1 MSQPQPEKSE
11 QPEAPVIPEANSK
24 KNKEKLNISFDS
36 KLTLE
41 HIYQAHLR
49 ARKGKTKKRDVIDV
63 DLHPTEYL
71 THILEVLQA
80 GNYKPSEFHQFT
92 VTDPKKRLVLAL
104 PYVDRIVHQWL
115 IEEFIKPY
123 YLPRFIK
130 DSYACIPGRG
140 SHAAVKCIQ
149 VYMRDMRQRQGKYYI
164 VKMDISKYF
173 YNIDRDVLFKIL
185 KRAIASPRLLDL
197 LHTIIFSDE
206 ARVGIPI
213 GNYTSQ
219 YFANI
224 YLNELDQYCKHNLG
238 VKYCVRYMDDF
249 IILAPNKRQA
259 KQWYEAIQRYVESYL
274 HLKLNPKSCFYF
286 SSHGLDFVGYKM
298 THSCLRL
305 RQRSKRKLNNI
316 IWDYQHDYTTETDFV
331 TSIAAW
337 LGHAG
342 HANAKTYIRKRL
354 WSYRD
359 MLLKHWK
366 SAGPR
371 AFFTKKAKSD
381 GKVKT
386 VGGPTARPS
395 AAV

>member
-1 MSQPQPEKSE
+1 MVDARKQAEETRRRLARQLNQPKQR
-11 QPEAPVIPEANSK
+11 A
-24 KNKEKLNISFDS
+24 KLDAKLED
-36 KLTLE
+36 KLTIE
-41 HIYQAHLR
+41 AIYRAHCR
-49 ARKGKTKKRDVIDV
+49 ARKGKTTRSSVVDV
-63 DLHPTEYL
+63 DLRPMVYV
-71 THILEVLQA
+71 THILNVLRD
-80 GNYKPSEFHQFT
+80 GIYVPSRFREFT

-149 VYMRDMRQRQGKYYI
+149 GYMRDMCQRQGKYYI

-185 KRAIASPRLLDL
+185 KRVITNQQLLDL

-238 VKYCVRYMDDF
+238 VKYYVRYMDDF
-249 IILAPNKRQA
+249 ILLAPNKRKA
-259 KQWYEAIQRYVESYL
+259 RRWYRAIQRYAEGYL
-274 HLKLNPKSCFYF
+274 HLKLNPKSCFYP
-286 SSHGLDFVGYKM
+286 SSHGLDFVGYKIM
-298 THSCLRL
+298 NNCLRL

-316 IWDYQHDYTTETDFV
+316 IWNYQHDYTTEADFV

-354 WSYRD
+354 WSYRN

-381 GKVKT
+381 EKVKT
-386 VGGPTARPS
+386 VGEPTTRPS

>member
-1 MSQPQPEKSE
+1 MVDARKQAEETRRRLARQLNQPKQ
-11 QPEAPVIPEANSK
+11 QA
-24 KNKEKLNISFDS
+24 KLDAKLED
-36 KLTLE
+36 KLTIE
-41 HIYQAHLR
+41 AIYRAHCR
-49 ARKGKTKKRDVIDV
+49 ARKGKTTRSSVVDV
-63 DLHPTEYL
+63 DLRPMVYV
-71 THILEVLQA
+71 THILNVLRD
-80 GNYKPSEFHQFT
+80 GIYVPSRFREFT

-149 VYMRDMRQRQGKYYI
+149 GYMRDMHKVQGKYYI

-185 KRAIASPRLLDL
+185 KRAIASPRLLAL

-224 YLNELDQYCKHNLG
+224 YLNKLDQYCKHNLG
-238 VKYCVRYMDDF
+238 VKYYVRYMDDF
-249 IILAPNKRQA
+249 IILAPNKQKA
-259 KQWYEAIQRYVESYL
+259 KQWYRAIQRYAESYL
-274 HLKLNPKSCFYF
+274 HLKLNPKSCFYP

-305 RQRSKRKLNNI
+305 RPRSKRKLNNI
-316 IWDYQHDYTTETDFV
+316 IWDYQHDYTTEADFV

-371 AFFTKKAKSD
+371 SFFTKKAKSD

-386 VGGPTARPS
+386 VGEPTARPS

>member
-1 MSQPQPEKSE
+1 MVDVRKQAEETRRRLARQLNQPKRR
-11 QPEAPVIPEANSK
+11 A
-24 KNKEKLNISFDS
+24 KLDAKLED
-36 KLTLE
+36 KLTIE
-41 HIYQAHLR
+41 AIYRAHCR
-49 ARKGKTKKRDVIDV
+49 ARKGKTTRSSVVDV
-63 DLHPTEYL
+63 DLRPMIYV
-71 THILEVLQA
+71 THILNVLRD
-80 GNYKPSEFHQFT
+80 GIYIPSRFREFT

-149 VYMRDMRQRQGKYYI
+149 GYMRDMRQRQGKYYI

-185 KRAIASPRLLDL
+185 KRVITNQQLLDL

-238 VKYCVRYMDDF
+238 VKYYVRYMDDF
-249 IILAPNKRQA
+249 ILLAPNKRKA
-259 KQWYEAIQRYVESYL
+259 RRWYRAIQRYAEGYL
-274 HLKLNPKSCFYF
+274 HLKLNPKSCFYP
-286 SSHGLDFVGYKM
+286 SSHGLDFVGYKIM
-298 THSCLRL
+298 NNCLRL

-316 IWDYQHDYTTETDFV
+316 IWNYQHDYTTEADFV

-354 WSYRD
+354 WSYRN

-381 GKVKT
+381 EKVKT
-386 VGGPTARPS
+386 VGEPTARPS

>member
-1 MSQPQPEKSE
+1 MVDARKQAEETRRRLARQLNQPKQR
-11 QPEAPVIPEANSK
+11 A
-24 KNKEKLNISFDS
+24 KLDAKLED
-36 KLTLE
+36 KLTIE
-41 HIYQAHLR
+41 AIYRAHCR
-49 ARKGKTKKRDVIDV
+49 ARKGKTTRSSVVDV
-63 DLHPTEYL
+63 DLRPMVYV
-71 THILEVLQA
+71 THILNVLRD
-80 GNYKPSEFHQFT
+80 GIYVPSRFREFT

-149 VYMRDMRQRQGKYYI
+149 GYMRDMCQRQGKYYI

-185 KRAIASPRLLDL
+185 KRVITNPQLLDL

-206 ARVGIPI
+206 AHVGIPI

-238 VKYCVRYMDDF
+238 VKYYVRYMDDF
-249 IILAPNKRQA
+249 ILLAPNKRKA
-259 KQWYEAIQRYVESYL
+259 RRWYRAIQRYAEGYL
-274 HLKLNPKSCFYF
+274 HLKLNPKSCFYP
-286 SSHGLDFVGYKM
+286 SSHGLDFVGYKIM
-298 THSCLRL
+298 NNCLRL

-316 IWDYQHDYTTETDFV
+316 IWNYQHDYTTEADFV

-337 LGHAG
+337 LGHAK

-354 WSYRD
+354 WPYRD
-359 MLLKHWK
+359 ILLKHWK

-371 AFFTKKAKSD
+371 SFFTK
-381 GKVKT
+381 
-386 VGGPTARPS
+386 RPS
-395 AAV
+395 LTGR

>member
-1 MSQPQPEKSE
+1 MDARKQAEETRRRLARQLNQPKQR
-11 QPEAPVIPEANSK
+11 A
-24 KNKEKLNISFDS
+24 KLDAKLED
-36 KLTLE
+36 KLTIE
-41 HIYQAHLR
+41 AIYRAHCR
-49 ARKGKTKKRDVIDV
+49 ARKGKTTRSSVVDV
-63 DLHPTEYL
+63 DLRPMVYV
-71 THILEVLQA
+71 THILNVLRD
-80 GNYKPSEFHQFT
+80 GIYVPSRFREFT

-130 DSYACIPGRG
+130 DSYACIPGCG

-149 VYMRDMRQRQGKYYI
+149 GYMRDMRQRQGKYYI

-185 KRAIASPRLLDL
+185 KRVITNPQLLDL

-238 VKYCVRYMDDF
+238 VKYYVRYMDDF
-249 IILAPNKRQA
+249 IILAPNKRKA
-259 KQWYEAIQRYVESYL
+259 KQWYRAIQRYAESYL
-274 HLKLNPKSCFYF
+274 HLKLNPKSCFYP

-316 IWDYQHDYTTETDFV
+316 IWDYQHDYTTEADFV

-342 HANAKTYIRKRL
+342 HANAKTYIRKQL

-371 AFFTKKAKSD
+371 SFFTKKAKSD

-386 VGGPTARPS
+386 VGEPTTRPS

>member
-1 MSQPQPEKSE
+1 MVDARKQAEETRRRLARQLNWPKRR
-11 QPEAPVIPEANSK
+11 A
-24 KNKEKLNISFDS
+24 KLDAKLED
-36 KLTLE
+36 KLTIE
-41 HIYQAHLR
+41 AIYRAHCR
-49 ARKGKTKKRDVIDV
+49 ARKGKTTRSSVVDV
-63 DLHPTEYL
+63 DLRPMIYV
-71 THILEVLQA
+71 THILNVLRD
-80 GNYKPSEFHQFT
+80 GIYIPSRFREFT

-149 VYMRDMRQRQGKYYI
+149 GYMRDMRQRQGKYYI

-185 KRAIASPRLLDL
+185 KRVITNQQLLDL

-238 VKYCVRYMDDF
+238 VKYYVRYMDDF
-249 IILAPNKRQA
+249 ILLAPNKRKA
-259 KQWYEAIQRYVESYL
+259 RRWYRAIQRYAEGYL
-274 HLKLNPKSCFYF
+274 HLKLNPKSCFYP
-286 SSHGLDFVGYKM
+286 SSHGLDFVGYKIM
-298 THSCLRL
+298 NNCLHL

-316 IWDYQHDYTTETDFV
+316 IWNYQHDYTTEADFV

-354 WSYRD
+354 WSYRN

-381 GKVKT
+381 EKVKT
-386 VGGPTARPS
+386 VGEPTTRPS

>member
-1 MSQPQPEKSE
+1 MVDARKQAEETRRRLVRQLNQPKQR
-11 QPEAPVIPEANSK
+11 A
-24 KNKEKLNISFDS
+24 KLDAKLED
-36 KLTLE
+36 KLTIE
-41 HIYQAHLR
+41 AIYRAHCR
-49 ARKGKTKKRDVIDV
+49 ARKGKTTRSSVVDV
-63 DLHPTEYL
+63 DLRPMIYV
-71 THILEVLQA
+71 THILNVLRD
-80 GNYKPSEFHQFT
+80 GIYVPSRFREFT

-149 VYMRDMRQRQGKYYI
+149 GYMRDMHQRQGKYYI

-185 KRAIASPRLLDL
+185 KRVITSPQLLDL
-197 LHTIIFSDE
+197 LHMIIFSD
-206 ARVGIPI
+206 AAQVGIPI

-238 VKYCVRYMDDF
+238 VKYYVRYMDDF
-249 IILAPNKRQA
+249 ILLAPNKRKA
-259 KQWYEAIQRYVESYL
+259 RRWYRAIQRYAEGYL
-274 HLKLNPKSCFYF
+274 HLKLNPKSCFYP
-286 SSHGLDFVGYKM
+286 SSHGLDFVGYKIM
-298 THSCLRL
+298 NNCLRL

-316 IWDYQHDYTTETDFV
+316 IWNYQHDYTTEADFV

-354 WSYRD
+354 WSYRNI
-359 MLLKHWK
+359 LLKHWK

-381 GKVKT
+381 EKVKT
-386 VGGPTARPS
+386 VGEPTTRPS

>member
-1 MSQPQPEKSE
+1 MDARKQAEETRRRLARQLNQP
-11 QPEAPVIPEANSK
+11 
-24 KNKEKLNISFDS
+24 KLRAKLDVKLED
-36 KLTLE
+36 KLTIE
-41 HIYQAHLR
+41 AIYRAHCR
-49 ARKGKTKKRDVIDV
+49 ARKGKTTRSSVVDV
-63 DLHPTEYL
+63 DLRPMIYV
-71 THILEVLQA
+71 THILNVLR
-80 GNYKPSEFHQFT
+80 GGIYVPSRFREFT

-149 VYMRDMRQRQGKYYI
+149 GYMRDMHMLQGKYYI

-185 KRAIASPRLLDL
+185 KRVITNPQLLDL

-238 VKYCVRYMDDF
+238 VKYYVRYMDDF
-249 IILAPNKRQA
+249 ILLAPNKCKARR
-259 KQWYEAIQRYVESYL
+259 WYRAIQRYAESYL
-274 HLKLNPKSCFYF
+274 HLKLNPKSCFYP
-286 SSHGLDFVGYKM
+286 SSHGLDFVGYKIM
-298 THSCLRL
+298 NNCLRL

-316 IWDYQHDYTTETDFV
+316 IWDYQHDYTTEADFV
-331 TSIAAW
+331 TSVAAW

-354 WSYRD
+354 WSYRN

-381 GKVKT
+381 EKVKM
-386 VGGPTARPS
+386 VGEPTTRPS
-395 AAV
+395 AAA

>member
-1 MSQPQPEKSE
+1 MVDVRKQAEETRRRLARQLNQPKRR
-11 QPEAPVIPEANSK
+11 A
-24 KNKEKLNISFDS
+24 KLDAKLED
-36 KLTLE
+36 KLTIE
-41 HIYQAHLR
+41 AIYRAHCR
-49 ARKGKTKKRDVIDV
+49 ARKGKTTRSSVVDV
-63 DLHPTEYL
+63 DLRPMIYV
-71 THILEVLQA
+71 THILNVLRD
-80 GNYKPSEFHQFT
+80 GIYVPSRFREFT

-140 SHAAVKCIQ
+140 SHAAVKRIQ
-149 VYMRDMRQRQGKYYI
+149 GYMRDMRQRQGKYYI

-185 KRAIASPRLLDL
+185 KRVITNSQLLDL

-206 ARVGIPI
+206 ERVGIPI

-238 VKYCVRYMDDF
+238 VKYYVRYMDDF
-249 IILAPNKRQA
+249 ILLAPNKRKA
-259 KQWYEAIQRYVESYL
+259 KRWYRAIQRYAEGYL
-274 HLKLNPKSCFYF
+274 HLKLNPKSCFYP
-286 SSHGLDFVGYKM
+286 SSHGLDFVGYKIM
-298 THSCLRL
+298 NNCLRL

-316 IWDYQHDYTTETDFV
+316 IWNYQHDYTTEADFV
-331 TSIAAW
+331 TSVAAW

-354 WSYRD
+354 WSYRN

-371 AFFTKKAKSD
+371 SFFTKKAKSD

-386 VGGPTARPS
+386 VGEPTARPS

>member
-1 MSQPQPEKSE
+1 MVDVRKQAEETRRRLARQLNQPKRR
-11 QPEAPVIPEANSK
+11 A
-24 KNKEKLNISFDS
+24 KLDAKLED
-36 KLTLE
+36 KLTIE
-41 HIYQAHLR
+41 AIYRAHCR
-49 ARKGKTKKRDVIDV
+49 ARKGKTTRSSVVDV
-63 DLHPTEYL
+63 DLRPMIYV
-71 THILEVLQA
+71 THILNVLRD
-80 GNYKPSEFHQFT
+80 GIYVPSRFREFT

-104 PYVDRIVHQWL
+104 PCVDRIVHQWL

-140 SHAAVKCIQ
+140 SHAAVKRIQ
-149 VYMRDMRQRQGKYYI
+149 GYMRDMRQRQGKYYI

-185 KRAIASPRLLDL
+185 KRVITNSQLLDL

-206 ARVGIPI
+206 ERVGIPI

-238 VKYCVRYMDDF
+238 VKYYVRYMDDF
-249 IILAPNKRQA
+249 ILLAPNKRKA
-259 KQWYEAIQRYVESYL
+259 KRWYRAIQRYAEGYL
-274 HLKLNPKSCFYF
+274 HLKLNPKSCFYP
-286 SSHGLDFVGYKM
+286 SSHGLDFVGYKIM
-298 THSCLRL
+298 NNCLRL

-316 IWDYQHDYTTETDFV
+316 IWNYQHDYTTEADFV

-371 AFFTKKAKSD
+371 SFFTKKAKSD

-386 VGGPTARPS
+386 VGEPTARPS

>member
-1 MSQPQPEKSE
+1 MVDARKQAEETRRRLARQLNQPKQRAKLDAKLEDRLTI
-11 QPEAPVIPEANSK
+11 EA
-24 KNKEKLNISFDS
+24 
-36 KLTLE
+36 
-41 HIYQAHLR
+41 IYRAHCR
-49 ARKGKTKKRDVIDV
+49 ARKGKTTRSSVVDV
-63 DLHPTEYL
+63 DLRPMVYV
-71 THILEVLQA
+71 THILNVLRD
-80 GNYKPSEFHQFT
+80 GIYVPSRFREFT

-149 VYMRDMRQRQGKYYI
+149 GYMRDMRQRQGKYYI

-185 KRAIASPRLLDL
+185 KRVITNQQLLDL

-238 VKYCVRYMDDF
+238 VKYYVRYMDDF
-249 IILAPNKRQA
+249 ILLAPNKRKA
-259 KQWYEAIQRYVESYL
+259 RRWYRAIQRYAEGYL
-274 HLKLNPKSCFYF
+274 HLKLNPKSCFYP
-286 SSHGLDFVGYKM
+286 SSHGLDFVGYKIM
-298 THSCLRL
+298 NNCLRL

-316 IWDYQHDYTTETDFV
+316 IWNYQHDYTTEADFV

-354 WSYRD
+354 WSYRN

-371 AFFTKKAKSD
+371 SFFTQKAKSD

-386 VGGPTARPS
+386 VGEPTARPS

>member
-1 MSQPQPEKSE
+1 MVDARKQAEETRRRLARQLNWPKRR
-11 QPEAPVIPEANSK
+11 A
-24 KNKEKLNISFDS
+24 KLDAKLED
-36 KLTLE
+36 KLTIE
-41 HIYQAHLR
+41 AIYRAHCR
-49 ARKGKTKKRDVIDV
+49 ARKGKTTRSSVVDV
-63 DLHPTEYL
+63 DLRPMIYV
-71 THILEVLQA
+71 THILNVLRD
-80 GNYKPSEFHQFT
+80 GIYIPSRFREFT

-149 VYMRDMRQRQGKYYI
+149 GYMRDMRQRQGKYYI

-185 KRAIASPRLLDL
+185 KRVITNQQLLDL

-238 VKYCVRYMDDF
+238 VKYYVRYMDDF
-249 IILAPNKRQA
+249 ILLAPNKRKA
-259 KQWYEAIQRYVESYL
+259 RRWYRAIQRYAEGYL
-274 HLKLNPKSCFYF
+274 HLKLNPKSCFYP
-286 SSHGLDFVGYKM
+286 SSHGLDFVGYKIM
-298 THSCLRL
+298 NNCLRL

-316 IWDYQHDYTTETDFV
+316 IWNYQHDYTAEADFV

-354 WSYRD
+354 WSYRN

-371 AFFTKKAKSD
+371 SFFTKKAKSD

-386 VGGPTARPS
+386 VGEPATRPS

>member
-1 MSQPQPEKSE
+1 MDARKQAEE
-11 QPEAPVIPEANSK
+11 TRRA
-24 KNKEKLNISFDS
+24 KLDAKLED
-36 KLTLE
+36 KLTIE
-41 HIYQAHLR
+41 AIYRAHCR
-49 ARKGKTKKRDVIDV
+49 ARKGKTMRSSVVDV
-63 DLHPTEYL
+63 DLRPMIYV
-71 THILEVLQA
+71 THILNVLRD
-80 GNYKPSEFHQFT
+80 GIYIPSRFREFT

-149 VYMRDMRQRQGKYYI
+149 GYMRDMRQRQGKYYI

-185 KRAIASPRLLDL
+185 KRVITSPQLLDL

-238 VKYCVRYMDDF
+238 VKYYVRYMDDF
-249 IILAPNKRQA
+249 ILLAPNKRKA
-259 KQWYEAIQRYVESYL
+259 RRWYLAIQRYAEGYL
-274 HLKLNPKSCFYF
+274 HLKLNPKSCFYP
-286 SSHGLDFVGYKM
+286 SSHGLDFVGYKIM
-298 THSCLRL
+298 NNCLRL

-316 IWDYQHDYTTETDFV
+316 IWNYQHDYTTEADFV
-331 TSIAAW
+331 TSVAAW

-371 AFFTKKAKSD
+371 SFFTKKAKSD

-386 VGGPTARPS
+386 VGEPTTRPS

>member
-1 MSQPQPEKSE
+1 MVDARKRAEETRRRLVRQLNQPKQR
-11 QPEAPVIPEANSK
+11 A
-24 KNKEKLNISFDS
+24 KLDAKLED
-36 KLTLE
+36 KLTIE
-41 HIYQAHLR
+41 AIYRAHCR
-49 ARKGKTKKRDVIDV
+49 ARKGKTKRSSVVDV
-63 DLHPTEYL
+63 DLRPMIYM
-71 THILEVLQA
+71 THILNVLRD
-80 GNYKPSEFHQFT
+80 GIYVPSRFREFT

-149 VYMRDMRQRQGKYYI
+149 GYMRDMHQVQGKYYI

-173 YNIDRDVLFKIL
+173 YNIDRYVLFKIL
-185 KRAIASPRLLDL
+185 KRVITSPQLLDL
-197 LHTIIFSDE
+197 LHTIIFSDA

-238 VKYCVRYMDDF
+238 VKYYVRYMDDF
-249 IILAPNKRQA
+249 ILLAPNKRKA
-259 KQWYEAIQRYVESYL
+259 RRWYRAIQRYAESYL
-274 HLKLNPKSCFYF
+274 HLKLNPKSCFYP
-286 SSHGLDFVGYKM
+286 SSHGLDFVGYKIM
-298 THSCLRL
+298 NNCLHL

-316 IWDYQHDYTTETDFV
+316 IWNYQHDYTTEADFV
-331 TSIAAW
+331 TSVAAW

-354 WSYRD
+354 WLYRD

-381 GKVKT
+381 DKVKT
-386 VGGPTARPS
+386 VGEPTARPS

>member
-1 MSQPQPEKSE
+1 MDARKQAEETRRRLARQLNQP
-11 QPEAPVIPEANSK
+11 
-24 KNKEKLNISFDS
+24 KLRAKLDVKLED
-36 KLTLE
+36 KLTIE
-41 HIYQAHLR
+41 AIYRAHCR
-49 ARKGKTKKRDVIDV
+49 ARKGKTTRSSVVDV
-63 DLHPTEYL
+63 DLRPMIYV
-71 THILEVLQA
+71 THILNVLR
-80 GNYKPSEFHQFT
+80 GGIYVPSRFREFT

-140 SHAAVKCIQ
+140 SHAAVKRIQ
-149 VYMRDMRQRQGKYYI
+149 GYMRDMRQRQGKYYI

-185 KRAIASPRLLDL
+185 KRVITNPQLLDL

-238 VKYCVRYMDDF
+238 VKYYVRYMDDF
-249 IILAPNKRQA
+249 ILLAPNKRKA
-259 KQWYEAIQRYVESYL
+259 RRWYREIQRYAESYL
-274 HLKLNPKSCFYF
+274 HLKLNPKSCFYP
-286 SSHGLDFVGYKM
+286 SSHGLDFVGYKIM
-298 THSCLRL
+298 NNCLRL

-316 IWDYQHDYTTETDFV
+316 IWNYQHDYTTEADFV
-331 TSIAAW
+331 TSVAAW

-354 WSYRD
+354 WSYRN

-381 GKVKT
+381 EKVKT
-386 VGGPTARPS
+386 VGEPTTRPS

>member
-1 MSQPQPEKSE
+1 MDARKQAEETRRRLARQLNWPKRR
-11 QPEAPVIPEANSK
+11 A
-24 KNKEKLNISFDS
+24 KLDAKLED
-36 KLTLE
+36 KLTIE
-41 HIYQAHLR
+41 AIYRAHCR
-49 ARKGKTKKRDVIDV
+49 ARKGKTTRSSVVDV
-63 DLHPTEYL
+63 DLRPMIYV
-71 THILEVLQA
+71 THILNVLRD
-80 GNYKPSEFHQFT
+80 GIYVPSRFREFT

-149 VYMRDMRQRQGKYYI
+149 GYMRDMRQRQGKYYI

-185 KRAIASPRLLDL
+185 KRNITNQQLLDL

-238 VKYCVRYMDDF
+238 VKYYVRYMDDF
-249 IILAPNKRQA
+249 ILLAPNKRKA
-259 KQWYEAIQRYVESYL
+259 RRWYRAIQRYAEGYL
-274 HLKLNPKSCFYF
+274 HLKLNPKSCFYP
-286 SSHGLDFVGYKM
+286 SSHGLDFVGYKIM
-298 THSCLRL
+298 NNCLRL

-354 WSYRD
+354 WSYRN

-381 GKVKT
+381 EKVKT
-386 VGGPTARPS
+386 VGEPTTRPS

>member
-1 MSQPQPEKSE
+1 MVDARKRAEETRRRLVRQLNQPKQR
-11 QPEAPVIPEANSK
+11 A
-24 KNKEKLNISFDS
+24 KLDAKLED
-36 KLTLE
+36 KLTIE
-41 HIYQAHLR
+41 AIYRAHRR
-49 ARKGKTKKRDVIDV
+49 ARKGKTTRSSVVDV
-63 DLHPTEYL
+63 DLRPMVYV
-71 THILEVLQA
+71 THILNVLRD
-80 GNYKPSEFHQFT
+80 GIYVPSRFREFT

-149 VYMRDMRQRQGKYYI
+149 GYMRDMHQVQGKYYI

-185 KRAIASPRLLDL
+185 KRVITSPQLLDL
-197 LHTIIFSDE
+197 LHTIIFSDA

-238 VKYCVRYMDDF
+238 VKYYVRYMDDF
-249 IILAPNKRQA
+249 ILLAPNKRKA
-259 KQWYEAIQRYVESYL
+259 KRWYRAIQRYAEGYL
-274 HLKLNPKSCFYF
+274 HLKLNPKSCFYP
-286 SSHGLDFVGYKM
+286 SSHGLDFVGYKIM
-298 THSCLRL
+298 NNCLRL

-316 IWDYQHDYTTETDFV
+316 IWNYQHDYTTEADFV
-331 TSIAAW
+331 TSVAAW

-354 WSYRD
+354 WSYRN

-371 AFFTKKAKSD
+371 SFFTKKAKSD

-386 VGGPTARPS
+386 VGEPTARPS

>member
-1 MSQPQPEKSE
+1 MVDARKQAEETRRRLARQLNWPKRR
-11 QPEAPVIPEANSK
+11 A
-24 KNKEKLNISFDS
+24 KLDAKLED
-36 KLTLE
+36 KLTIE
-41 HIYQAHLR
+41 AIYRAHCR
-49 ARKGKTKKRDVIDV
+49 ARKGKTTRSSVVDV
-63 DLHPTEYL
+63 DLRPMIYV
-71 THILEVLQA
+71 THILNVLRD
-80 GNYKPSEFHQFT
+80 GIYIPSRFREFT

-149 VYMRDMRQRQGKYYI
+149 DYMRDMRQRQGKYYI

-185 KRAIASPRLLDL
+185 KRVITNQQLLDL

-238 VKYCVRYMDDF
+238 VKYYVRYMDDF
-249 IILAPNKRQA
+249 ILLAPNKRKA
-259 KQWYEAIQRYVESYL
+259 RRWYRAIQRYAEGYL
-274 HLKLNPKSCFYF
+274 HLKLNPKSCFYP
-286 SSHGLDFVGYKM
+286 SSHGLDFVGYKIM
-298 THSCLRL
+298 NNCLRL

-316 IWDYQHDYTTETDFV
+316 IWNYQHDYTTEADFV

-354 WSYRD
+354 WSYRN

-381 GKVKT
+381 EKVKT
-386 VGGPTARPS
+386 VGEPTTRPS

>member
-1 MSQPQPEKSE
+1 MDARKQAEETRRRLARQLNWPKRR
-11 QPEAPVIPEANSK
+11 A
-24 KNKEKLNISFDS
+24 KLDAKLED
-36 KLTLE
+36 KLTIE
-41 HIYQAHLR
+41 AIYRAHCR
-49 ARKGKTKKRDVIDV
+49 ARKGKTTRSSVVDV
-63 DLHPTEYL
+63 DLRPMIYV
-71 THILEVLQA
+71 THILNVLRD
-80 GNYKPSEFHQFT
+80 GIYIPSRFREFT

-149 VYMRDMRQRQGKYYI
+149 GYMRDMRQRQGKYYI

-185 KRAIASPRLLDL
+185 KRVITNQQLLDL
-197 LHTIIFSDE
+197 LHTIIFSDA

-238 VKYCVRYMDDF
+238 VKYYVRYMDDF
-249 IILAPNKRQA
+249 ILLAPNKRKA
-259 KQWYEAIQRYVESYL
+259 RRWYRAIQRYAEGYL
-274 HLKLNPKSCFYF
+274 HLKLNPKSCFYP
-286 SSHGLDFVGYKM
+286 SSHGLDFVGYKIM
-298 THSCLRL
+298 NNCLRL

-316 IWDYQHDYTTETDFV
+316 IWNYQHDYTTEADFV
-331 TSIAAW
+331 TSVAAW

-371 AFFTKKAKSD
+371 SFFTQKAKSD
-381 GKVKT
+381 EKVKT
-386 VGGPTARPS
+386 VGEPTTRPS

>member
-1 MSQPQPEKSE
+1 MVDARKQAEETRRRLACQLNQPKQR
-11 QPEAPVIPEANSK
+11 A
-24 KNKEKLNISFDS
+24 KLDAKLED
-36 KLTLE
+36 KLTIE
-41 HIYQAHLR
+41 AIYRAHCR
-49 ARKGKTKKRDVIDV
+49 ARKGKTTRSSVVDV
-63 DLHPTEYL
+63 DLRPMVYV
-71 THILEVLQA
+71 THILNVLRD
-80 GNYKPSEFHQFT
+80 GIYVPSRFREFT

-149 VYMRDMRQRQGKYYI
+149 GYMRDMCQRQGKYYI

-185 KRAIASPRLLDL
+185 KRVITNPQLLDL

-238 VKYCVRYMDDF
+238 VKYYVRYMDDF
-249 IILAPNKRQA
+249 ILLAPNKHKARR
-259 KQWYEAIQRYVESYL
+259 WYRAIQRYAEGYL
-274 HLKLNPKSCFYF
+274 HLKLNPKSCFYP
-286 SSHGLDFVGYKM
+286 SSHGLDFVGYKIM
-298 THSCLRL
+298 NNCLRL

-316 IWDYQHDYTTETDFV
+316 IWNYQHDYTTEADFV
-331 TSIAAW
+331 TSVAAW

-381 GKVKT
+381 EKVKT
-386 VGGPTARPS
+386 VGEPTTRPS

>member
-1 MSQPQPEKSE
+1 MDARKQAEETRRRLARQLNQPKRR
-11 QPEAPVIPEANSK
+11 A
-24 KNKEKLNISFDS
+24 KLDAKLED
-36 KLTLE
+36 KLTIE
-41 HIYQAHLR
+41 AIYRAHCR
-49 ARKGKTKKRDVIDV
+49 ARKGKTKRSSVVDV
-63 DLHPTEYL
+63 DLRPMIYM
-71 THILEVLQA
+71 THILNVLRD
-80 GNYKPSEFHQFT
+80 GIYVPSRFREFT

-149 VYMRDMRQRQGKYYI
+149 GYMRDMRQRQGKYYI

-185 KRAIASPRLLDL
+185 KRATTNPQLLDL
-197 LHTIIFSDE
+197 LHTIIFSDA

-238 VKYCVRYMDDF
+238 VKYYVRYMDDF
-249 IILAPNKRQA
+249 ILLAPNKRKA
-259 KQWYEAIQRYVESYL
+259 RRWYRAIQRYAESYL
-274 HLKLNPKSCFYF
+274 HLKLNPKSCFYP
-286 SSHGLDFVGYKM
+286 SSHGLDFVGYKIM
-298 THSCLRL
+298 NNCLRL

-316 IWDYQHDYTTETDFV
+316 IWNYQHDYTTEADFV
-331 TSIAAW
+331 TSVAAW

-354 WSYRD
+354 WLYRD

-381 GKVKT
+381 DKVKT
-386 VGGPTARPS
+386 VGEPTARPS

>member
-1 MSQPQPEKSE
+1 MVDARKRAEETRRRLVRQLNQPKQR
-11 QPEAPVIPEANSK
+11 A
-24 KNKEKLNISFDS
+24 KLDAKLED
-36 KLTLE
+36 KLTIE
-41 HIYQAHLR
+41 AIYRAHCR
-49 ARKGKTKKRDVIDV
+49 ARKGKTKRSSVVDV
-63 DLHPTEYL
+63 DLRPMIYM
-71 THILEVLQA
+71 THILNVLRD
-80 GNYKPSEFHQFT
+80 GIYVPSRFREFT

-149 VYMRDMRQRQGKYYI
+149 GYMRDMRQRQGKYYI

-185 KRAIASPRLLDL
+185 KRATTNPQLLDL
-197 LHTIIFSDE
+197 LHTIIFSDA

-238 VKYCVRYMDDF
+238 VKYYVRYMDDF
-249 IILAPNKRQA
+249 ILLAPNKRKA
-259 KQWYEAIQRYVESYL
+259 RRWYRAIQRYAESYL
-274 HLKLNPKSCFYF
+274 HLKLNPKSCFYP
-286 SSHGLDFVGYKM
+286 SSHGLDFVGYKIM
-298 THSCLRL
+298 NNCLHL

-316 IWDYQHDYTTETDFV
+316 IWNYQHDYTTEADFV
-331 TSIAAW
+331 TSVAAW

-354 WSYRD
+354 WLYRD

-381 GKVKT
+381 DKVKT
-386 VGGPTARPS
+386 VGEPTARPS

>member
-1 MSQPQPEKSE
+1 MVDVRKQAEETRRRLARQLNQPKRR
-11 QPEAPVIPEANSK
+11 A
-24 KNKEKLNISFDS
+24 KLDAKLED
-36 KLTLE
+36 KLTIE
-41 HIYQAHLR
+41 AIYRAHCR
-49 ARKGKTKKRDVIDV
+49 ARKGKTTRSSVVDV
-63 DLHPTEYL
+63 DLRPMIYV
-71 THILEVLQA
+71 THILNVLRDSI
-80 GNYKPSEFHQFT
+80 YVPSRFREFT

-140 SHAAVKCIQ
+140 SHAAVKRIQ
-149 VYMRDMRQRQGKYYI
+149 GYMRDMRQRQGKYYI

-185 KRAIASPRLLDL
+185 KRVITNSQLLDL

-206 ARVGIPI
+206 ERVGIPI

-238 VKYCVRYMDDF
+238 VKYYVRYMDDF
-249 IILAPNKRQA
+249 ILLAPNKRKA
-259 KQWYEAIQRYVESYL
+259 KRWYRAIQRYAEGYL
-274 HLKLNPKSCFYF
+274 HLKLNPKSCFYP
-286 SSHGLDFVGYKM
+286 SSHGLDFVGYKIM
-298 THSCLRL
+298 NNCLRL

-316 IWDYQHDYTTETDFV
+316 IWNYQHDYTTEADFV
-331 TSIAAW
+331 TSVAAW

-354 WSYRD
+354 WSYCN

-371 AFFTKKAKSD
+371 SFFTKKAKSD

-386 VGGPTARPS
+386 VGEPTARPS

>member
-1 MSQPQPEKSE
+1 MDARKQAEETRRRLARQLNQPKQR
-11 QPEAPVIPEANSK
+11 A
-24 KNKEKLNISFDS
+24 KLDAKLED
-36 KLTLE
+36 KLTIE
-41 HIYQAHLR
+41 AIYRAHCR
-49 ARKGKTKKRDVIDV
+49 ARKGKTTRSSVVDV
-63 DLHPTEYL
+63 DLRPMVYV
-71 THILEVLQA
+71 THILNVLRD
-80 GNYKPSEFHQFT
+80 GIYVPSRFREFT

-149 VYMRDMRQRQGKYYI
+149 GYMRDMRKRQGKYYI

-185 KRAIASPRLLDL
+185 KRVITNPQLLDL

-224 YLNELDQYCKHNLG
+224 YLNELDRYCKHNLG
-238 VKYCVRYMDDF
+238 VKYYVRYMDDF
-249 IILAPNKRQA
+249 ILLAPNKRKA
-259 KQWYEAIQRYVESYL
+259 RRWYREIQRYAESYL
-274 HLKLNPKSCFYF
+274 HLKLNPKSCFYP
-286 SSHGLDFVGYKM
+286 SSHGLDFVGYKIM
-298 THSCLRL
+298 NNCLRL

-316 IWDYQHDYTTETDFV
+316 IWNYQHDYTTEADFV
-331 TSIAAW
+331 TSVAAW

-371 AFFTKKAKSD
+371 SFFTKKAKSD
-381 GKVKT
+381 EKVKT
-386 VGGPTARPS
+386 VGEPTTRPS

>member
-1 MSQPQPEKSE
+1 MVDVRKQAEETRRRLARQLNQPKRR
-11 QPEAPVIPEANSK
+11 A
-24 KNKEKLNISFDS
+24 KLDAKLED
-36 KLTLE
+36 KLTIE
-41 HIYQAHLR
+41 AIYRAHCR
-49 ARKGKTKKRDVIDV
+49 ARKGKTTRSSVVDV
-63 DLHPTEYL
+63 DLRPMIYV
-71 THILEVLQA
+71 THILNVLRD
-80 GNYKPSEFHQFT
+80 GIYVPSRFREFT

-140 SHAAVKCIQ
+140 SHAAVKRIQ
-149 VYMRDMRQRQGKYYI
+149 GYMRDMRQRQGKYYI

-185 KRAIASPRLLDL
+185 KRVITNSQLLDL

-206 ARVGIPI
+206 ERVGIPI

-238 VKYCVRYMDDF
+238 VKYYVRYMDDF
-249 IILAPNKRQA
+249 ILLAPNKRKA
-259 KQWYEAIQRYVESYL
+259 KRWYRAIQRYAEGYL
-274 HLKLNPKSCFYF
+274 HLKLNPKSCFYP
-286 SSHGLDFVGYKM
+286 SSHGLDFVGYKIM
-298 THSCLRL
+298 NNCLRL

-316 IWDYQHDYTTETDFV
+316 IWNYQHDYTIEADFV
-331 TSIAAW
+331 TSVAAW

-354 WSYRD
+354 WSYRN

-371 AFFTKKAKSD
+371 SFFTKKAKSD

-386 VGGPTARPS
+386 VGEPTARPS

>member
-1 MSQPQPEKSE
+1 MVDARKQAEE
-11 QPEAPVIPEANSK
+11 TRRA
-24 KNKEKLNISFDS
+24 KLDAKLED
-36 KLTLE
+36 KLTIE
-41 HIYQAHLR
+41 AIYRAHCR
-49 ARKGKTKKRDVIDV
+49 ARKGKTTRSSVVDV
-63 DLHPTEYL
+63 DLRPMIYV
-71 THILEVLQA
+71 THILNVLRD
-80 GNYKPSEFHQFT
+80 GIYIPSRFREFT

-149 VYMRDMRQRQGKYYI
+149 GYMRDMRQRQGKYYI

-185 KRAIASPRLLDL
+185 KRVITNQQLLDL

-238 VKYCVRYMDDF
+238 VKYYVRYMDDF
-249 IILAPNKRQA
+249 ILLAPNKRKA
-259 KQWYEAIQRYVESYL
+259 RRWYRAIQRYAEGYL
-274 HLKLNPKSCFYF
+274 HLKLNPKSCFYP
-286 SSHGLDFVGYKM
+286 SSHGLDFVGYKIM
-298 THSCLRL
+298 NNCLRL

-316 IWDYQHDYTTETDFV
+316 IWNYQHDYTTEADFV

-354 WSYRD
+354 WSYRN

-381 GKVKT
+381 EKVKT
-386 VGGPTARPS
+386 VGEPTTRPS

>member
-1 MSQPQPEKSE
+1 MVDARKQAEETRRRLARQLNWPKRR
-11 QPEAPVIPEANSK
+11 A
-24 KNKEKLNISFDS
+24 KLDAKLED
-36 KLTLE
+36 KLTIE
-41 HIYQAHLR
+41 AIYRAHCR
-49 ARKGKTKKRDVIDV
+49 ARKGKTTRSSVVDV
-63 DLHPTEYL
+63 DLRPMIYV
-71 THILEVLQA
+71 THILNVLRD
-80 GNYKPSEFHQFT
+80 GIYIPSRFREFT

-149 VYMRDMRQRQGKYYI
+149 GYMRDMRQRQGKYYI

-185 KRAIASPRLLDL
+185 KRVITNQQLLDL

-238 VKYCVRYMDDF
+238 VKYYVRYMDDF
-249 IILAPNKRQA
+249 ILLAPNKRKA
-259 KQWYEAIQRYVESYL
+259 RRWYRAIQRYAEGYL
-274 HLKLNPKSCFYF
+274 HLKLNPKSCFYP
-286 SSHGLDFVGYKM
+286 SSHGLDFVGYKIM
-298 THSCLRL
+298 NNCLRL

-316 IWDYQHDYTTETDFV
+316 IWNYQHDYTTEADFV

-354 WSYRD
+354 WSYRN

-381 GKVKT
+381 EKVKT
-386 VGGPTARPS
+386 VGEPTTRPS

>member
-1 MSQPQPEKSE
+1 MVDARKQAEETRRRLARQLNQPKQR
-11 QPEAPVIPEANSK
+11 A
-24 KNKEKLNISFDS
+24 KLDAKLED
-36 KLTLE
+36 KLTIE
-41 HIYQAHLR
+41 AIYRAHCR
-49 ARKGKTKKRDVIDV
+49 ARKGKTMRSSVVDV
-63 DLHPTEYL
+63 DLRPMIYV
-71 THILEVLQA
+71 THILNVLRD
-80 GNYKPSEFHQFT
+80 GIYIPSRFREFT

-149 VYMRDMRQRQGKYYI
+149 GYMRDMRQRQGKYYI

-185 KRAIASPRLLDL
+185 KRVITNQQLLDL

-238 VKYCVRYMDDF
+238 VKYYVRYMDDF
-249 IILAPNKRQA
+249 ILLAPNKRKA
-259 KQWYEAIQRYVESYL
+259 RRWYRAIQRYAEGYL
-274 HLKLNPKSCFYF
+274 HLKLNPKSCFYP
-286 SSHGLDFVGYKM
+286 SSHGLDFVGYKIM
-298 THSCLRL
+298 NNCLRL

-316 IWDYQHDYTTETDFV
+316 IWNYQHDYTTEADFV
-331 TSIAAW
+331 TSVAAW

-354 WSYRD
+354 WSYRN

-371 AFFTKKAKSD
+371 SFFTKKAKTD

-386 VGGPTARPS
+386 VGEPTARPS

>member
-1 MSQPQPEKSE
+1 MVDARKQAEETRRRLARQLNQPKQ
-11 QPEAPVIPEANSK
+11 QA
-24 KNKEKLNISFDS
+24 KLDAKLED
-36 KLTLE
+36 KLTIE
-41 HIYQAHLR
+41 AIYRAHCR
-49 ARKGKTKKRDVIDV
+49 ARKGKTTRSSVVDV
-63 DLHPTEYL
+63 DLRPMVYV
-71 THILEVLQA
+71 THILNVLRD
-80 GNYKPSEFHQFT
+80 GIYVPSRFREFT
-92 VTDPKKRLVLAL
+92 VTDPKRRLVLAL

-149 VYMRDMRQRQGKYYI
+149 GYMRDMRQRQGKYYI

-185 KRAIASPRLLDL
+185 KRAITNPQLLDL
-197 LHTIIFSDE
+197 LHTIIFSDA

-238 VKYCVRYMDDF
+238 VKYYVRYMDDF
-249 IILAPNKRQA
+249 ILLAPNKRKA
-259 KQWYEAIQRYVESYL
+259 KRWYRAIQRYAEGYL
-274 HLKLNPKSCFYF
+274 HLKLNPKSCFYP
-286 SSHGLDFVGYKM
+286 SSHGLDFVGYKIM
-298 THSCLRL
+298 NNCLRL

-316 IWDYQHDYTTETDFV
+316 IWNYQHDYTTEADFV
-331 TSIAAW
+331 TSVAAW

-354 WSYRD
+354 WSYRN

-371 AFFTKKAKSD
+371 SFFTKKAKSD

-386 VGGPTARPS
+386 VGEPTARPS

>member
-1 MSQPQPEKSE
+1 MVDARKQAEETRRRLARQLNWPKRR
-11 QPEAPVIPEANSK
+11 A
-24 KNKEKLNISFDS
+24 KLDAKLED
-36 KLTLE
+36 KLTIE
-41 HIYQAHLR
+41 AIYRAHCR
-49 ARKGKTKKRDVIDV
+49 ARKGKTTRSSVVDV
-63 DLHPTEYL
+63 DLRPMIYV
-71 THILEVLQA
+71 THILNVLRDSI
-80 GNYKPSEFHQFT
+80 YVPSRFREFT

-149 VYMRDMRQRQGKYYI
+149 GYMCDMRQRQGKYYI

-185 KRAIASPRLLDL
+185 KRVITNQQLLDL

-238 VKYCVRYMDDF
+238 VKYYVRYMDDF
-249 IILAPNKRQA
+249 ILLAPNKRKA
-259 KQWYEAIQRYVESYL
+259 RRWYRAIQRYAEGYL
-274 HLKLNPKSCFYF
+274 HLKLNPKSCFYP
-286 SSHGLDFVGYKM
+286 SSHGLDFVGYKIM
-298 THSCLRL
+298 NNCLRL

-316 IWDYQHDYTTETDFV
+316 IWNYQHDYTTEADFV

-354 WSYRD
+354 WSYRN

-381 GKVKT
+381 EKVKT
-386 VGGPTARPS
+386 VGEPTTRPS

>member
-1 MSQPQPEKSE
+1 MVDARKQAEETRRRLARQLNWPKRR
-11 QPEAPVIPEANSK
+11 A
-24 KNKEKLNISFDS
+24 KLDAKLED
-36 KLTLE
+36 KLTIE
-41 HIYQAHLR
+41 AIYRAHCR
-49 ARKGKTKKRDVIDV
+49 ARKGKTTRSSVVDV
-63 DLHPTEYL
+63 DLRPMIYV
-71 THILEVLQA
+71 THILNVLRD
-80 GNYKPSEFHQFT
+80 GIYIPSRFREFT

-149 VYMRDMRQRQGKYYI
+149 GYMRDMRQRQGKYYI

-185 KRAIASPRLLDL
+185 KRVITNQQLLDL

-238 VKYCVRYMDDF
+238 VKYYVRYMDDF
-249 IILAPNKRQA
+249 ILLAPNKRKA
-259 KQWYEAIQRYVESYL
+259 RRWYRAIQRYAEGYL
-274 HLKLNPKSCFYF
+274 HLKLNPKSCFYP
-286 SSHGLDFVGYKM
+286 SSHGLDFVGYKIM
-298 THSCLRL
+298 NNCLRL

-316 IWDYQHDYTTETDFV
+316 IWNYQHDYTTEADFV

-354 WSYRD
+354 WSYRN

-386 VGGPTARPS
+386 VGEPTTRPS

>member
-1 MSQPQPEKSE
+1 MVDARKRAEETRRRLVRQLNQPKQR
-11 QPEAPVIPEANSK
+11 A
-24 KNKEKLNISFDS
+24 KLDAKLED
-36 KLTLE
+36 KLTIE
-41 HIYQAHLR
+41 AIYRAHCR
-49 ARKGKTKKRDVIDV
+49 ARKGKTKRSSVVDV
-63 DLHPTEYL
+63 DLRPMIYM
-71 THILEVLQA
+71 THILNVLRD
-80 GNYKPSEFHQFT
+80 GIYVPSRFREFT

-149 VYMRDMRQRQGKYYI
+149 GYMRDMRQRQGKYYI

-185 KRAIASPRLLDL
+185 KRATTNPQLLDL
-197 LHTIIFSDE
+197 LHTIIFSDA

-238 VKYCVRYMDDF
+238 VKYYVRYMDDF
-249 IILAPNKRQA
+249 ILLAPNKRKA
-259 KQWYEAIQRYVESYL
+259 RRWYRAIQRYAESYL
-274 HLKLNPKSCFYF
+274 HLKLNPKSCFYP
-286 SSHGLDFVGYKM
+286 SSHGLDFVGYKIM
-298 THSCLRL
+298 NNCLRL

-316 IWDYQHDYTTETDFV
+316 IWNYQHDYTTEADFV
-331 TSIAAW
+331 TSVAAW

-354 WSYRD
+354 WLYRD

-371 AFFTKKAKSD
+371 SFFTKKAKSD

-386 VGGPTARPS
+386 VGEPTTRPS

>member
-1 MSQPQPEKSE
+1 MVDARKRAEETRRRLVRQLNQPKQR
-11 QPEAPVIPEANSK
+11 A
-24 KNKEKLNISFDS
+24 KLDAKLED
-36 KLTLE
+36 KLTIE
-41 HIYQAHLR
+41 AIYRAHCR
-49 ARKGKTKKRDVIDV
+49 ARKGKTKRSSVVYV
-63 DLHPTEYL
+63 DLRPMIYM
-71 THILEVLQA
+71 THILNVLRD
-80 GNYKPSEFHQFT
+80 GIYVPSRFREFT

-149 VYMRDMRQRQGKYYI
+149 GYMRDMHQVQGKYYI

-185 KRAIASPRLLDL
+185 KRVITNPQLLDL
-197 LHTIIFSDE
+197 LYTIIFSDE

-238 VKYCVRYMDDF
+238 VKYYVRYMDDF
-249 IILAPNKRQA
+249 ILLAPNKRKA
-259 KQWYEAIQRYVESYL
+259 KRWYRAIQRYAESYL
-274 HLKLNPKSCFYF
+274 HLKLNPKSCFYP
-286 SSHGLDFVGYKM
+286 SSHGLDFVGYKIM
-298 THSCLRL
+298 NNCLRL

-316 IWDYQHDYTTETDFV
+316 IWDYQHDYTTEADFV

-342 HANAKTYIRKRL
+342 HANAKTYIRKQL
-354 WSYRD
+354 WSYRN

-371 AFFTKKAKSD
+371 SFFTKKAKSD

-386 VGGPTARPS
+386 VGEPTARPS

>member
-1 MSQPQPEKSE
+1 MVDVRKQAEETRRRLARQLNQPKRR
-11 QPEAPVIPEANSK
+11 A
-24 KNKEKLNISFDS
+24 KLDAKLED
-36 KLTLE
+36 KLTIE
-41 HIYQAHLR
+41 AIYRAHCR
-49 ARKGKTKKRDVIDV
+49 ARKGKTTRSSVVDV
-63 DLHPTEYL
+63 DLRPMIYV
-71 THILEVLQA
+71 THILNVLRD
-80 GNYKPSEFHQFT
+80 GIYVPSRFREFT

-140 SHAAVKCIQ
+140 SHAAVKRIQ
-149 VYMRDMRQRQGKYYI
+149 GYMRDMRQRQGKYYI

-185 KRAIASPRLLDL
+185 KRVITSSQLLDL

-206 ARVGIPI
+206 ERVGIPI

-238 VKYCVRYMDDF
+238 VKYYVRYMDDF
-249 IILAPNKRQA
+249 ILLAPNKRKA
-259 KQWYEAIQRYVESYL
+259 KRWYRAIQRYAEGYL
-274 HLKLNPKSCFYF
+274 HLKLNPKSCFYP
-286 SSHGLDFVGYKM
+286 SSHGLDFVGYKIM
-298 THSCLRL
+298 NNCLRL

-316 IWDYQHDYTTETDFV
+316 IWNYQHDYTTEADFV
-331 TSIAAW
+331 TSVAAW

-354 WSYRD
+354 WSYRN

-381 GKVKT
+381 GKAKT

>member
-1 MSQPQPEKSE
+1 MVDARKQAEETRRRLARQLNQPKQR
-11 QPEAPVIPEANSK
+11 A
-24 KNKEKLNISFDS
+24 KLDAKLED
-36 KLTLE
+36 KLTIE
-41 HIYQAHLR
+41 AIYRAHCR
-49 ARKGKTKKRDVIDV
+49 ARKGKTTRSSVVDV
-63 DLHPTEYL
+63 DLRPMVYV
-71 THILEVLQA
+71 THILNVLRD
-80 GNYKPSEFHQFT
+80 GIYVPSRFREFT

-149 VYMRDMRQRQGKYYI
+149 GYMRDMCQRQGKYYI

-206 ARVGIPI
+206 ERVGIPI

-238 VKYCVRYMDDF
+238 VKYYVRYMDDF
-249 IILAPNKRQA
+249 ILLAPNKRKA
-259 KQWYEAIQRYVESYL
+259 KRWYRAIQRYAEGYL
-274 HLKLNPKSCFYF
+274 HLKLNPKSCFYP
-286 SSHGLDFVGYKM
+286 SSHGLDFVGYKIM
-298 THSCLRL
+298 NNCLRL

-316 IWDYQHDYTTETDFV
+316 IWNYQHDYTTEADFV

-371 AFFTKKAKSD
+371 SFFTKKAKSD

-386 VGGPTARPS
+386 VGEPTARPS

>member
-1 MSQPQPEKSE
+1 MVDARKQAEE
-11 QPEAPVIPEANSK
+11 TRRA
-24 KNKEKLNISFDS
+24 KLDAKLED
-36 KLTLE
+36 KLTIE
-41 HIYQAHLR
+41 AIYRAHCR
-49 ARKGKTKKRDVIDV
+49 ARKGKTTRSSVVDV
-63 DLHPTEYL
+63 DLRPMIYV
-71 THILEVLQA
+71 THILNVLRD
-80 GNYKPSEFHQFT
+80 GIYIPSRFREFT

-149 VYMRDMRQRQGKYYI
+149 GYMRDMRQRQGKYYI

-185 KRAIASPRLLDL
+185 KRVITNQQLLDL

-238 VKYCVRYMDDF
+238 VKYYVRYMDDF
-249 IILAPNKRQA
+249 ILLAPNKRKA
-259 KQWYEAIQRYVESYL
+259 RRWYRAIQRYAEGYL
-274 HLKLNPKSCFYF
+274 HLKLNPKSCFYP
-286 SSHGLDFVGYKM
+286 SSHGLDFVGYKIM
-298 THSCLRL
+298 NNCLRL

-316 IWDYQHDYTTETDFV
+316 IWNYQHDYTTEADFV
-331 TSIAAW
+331 
-337 LGHAG
+337 
-342 HANAKTYIRKRL
+342 
-354 WSYRD
+354 
-359 MLLKHWK
+359 
-366 SAGPR
+366 PQ
-371 AFFTKKAKSD
+371 
-381 GKVKT
+381 
-386 VGGPTARPS
+386 
-395 AAV
+395 